1 MPDTYMLQW
10 SLWALSLLAGCGA
23 VLALFKLRYA
33 ERFLPQWNELRDLD
47 AQLPARREALRGVT
61 DEVERLRAEIG
72 QLEATVGHL
81 RLLKEWQNANPEA
94 PVRIQQMMGDL
105 ERLKSDLAAVH
116 QKLAQDESRLA
127 EIAQERSRLALENA
141 DFRQQ
146 NEALCVSVGELE
158 TRKNRTEE
166 TLRALDGQQRQLEAR
181 VSGIQLEAHS
191 LETRVAAFHQALRQL
206 ELERAAAARERDQA
220 RADCN
225 AAKAEME
232 GIQKA
237 MEQLR
242 ELAKGM
248 RALSDKAG
256 VTGEGNYSDVCVP
269 VISGKLPAATER
281 IDEKEALD
289 RTREYIRGRGL
300 VFPERVV
307 YAFHTSLKASDAS
320 PLVVLAGIS
329 GTGKSEL
336 PRHYADGM
344 GLHFLLMAVQPR
356 WDSPQDLFG
365 FYNYLERRYKTT
377 ELTQALLQFER
388 FNQGKFDDA
397 VKDANIDDRSDRML
411 VVLLDEMNL
420 ARTEYYFSELLSK
433 LETRRMVDR
442 SVAADR
448 ARAEIALD
456 GKQSLRLFPDE
467 NVLFVGTMNE
477 DESTQSLSDKV
488 IDRASVL
495 RFGRPKK
502 TSPEATAAVHS
513 KRTTALTFESWKGWK
528 RPISELGKFSGD
540 VDGWIEQ
547 LNAALDRIGRP
558 FAYRV
563 DRAIRLYVTN
573 YPKWVGEFHK
583 RAMADQI
590 EQRILPKLRGVEP
603 DQGEAAEALQTIAR
617 VIGQLDDKPLQRAF
631 QASYQNQPAFL
642 FRGVIRDESE

>member
-1 MPDTYMLQW
+1 MPETYTLQW
-10 SLWALSLLAGCGA
+10 LAWGLSLLAGGGA
-23 VLALFKLRYA
+23 VLALLKLRYA
-33 ERFLPQWNELRDLD
+33 ERFLPQWNELKELE
-47 AQLPARREALRGVT
+47 AQLPARREAVQAAT

-72 QLEATVGHL
+72 QLEAAVGHL
-81 RLLKEWQNANPEA
+81 RILKEWQNANPEA
-94 PVRIQQMMGDL
+94 PARIQQMMSDL
-105 ERLKSDLAAVH
+105 ERCKSELAAVQ
-116 QKLAQDESRLA
+116 QKLAQDEKRLA
-127 EIAQERSRLALENA
+127 DVAQESNRLALDNTNLA
-141 DFRQQ
+141 QKND
-146 NEALCVSVGELE
+146 ALRVKVAELE
-158 TRKNRTEE
+158 TRKDKAEEAVRLLDSQQRKLEAKVAALQTTVE
-166 TLRALDGQQRQLEAR
+166 TLESRVQGLQQ
-181 VSGIQLEAHS
+181 
-191 LETRVAAFHQALRQL
+191 TLRQL
-206 ELERAAAARERDQA
+206 EGERTVAIRERDQA

-225 AAKAEME
+225 AARTELE

-237 MEQLR
+237 MEQLK

-248 RALSDKAG
+248 RAVSDKVG
-256 VTGEGNYSDVCVP
+256 TTGEGDYSDVCVP
-269 VISGKLPAATER
+269 VITGKLPAATEK
-281 IDEKEALD
+281 IDEREALD
-289 RTREYIRGRGL
+289 RTRDYIRGLGL
-300 VFPERVV
+300 VFPERVA

-388 FNQGKFDDA
+388 FNQGTFEDA
-397 VKDANIDDRSDRML
+397 VEDAEIDDRSDRML

-433 LETRRMVDR
+433 LETRRMVNR
-442 SVAADR
+442 SVASDR
-448 ARAEIALD
+448 SRAEIALD
-456 GKQSLRLFPDE
+456 GRQSLRLFPDE

-495 RFGRPKK
+495 RFGRPKT
-502 TSPEATAAVHS
+502 TSPEAASKVHA
-513 KRTTALTFESWKGWK
+513 KRTTALTLESWRSWK
-528 RPISELGKFSGD
+528 RPISELGKFTGE

-547 LNAALDRIGRP
+547 LNNALDRIGRP

-563 DRAIRLYVTN
+563 DRAIRSYIAN
-573 YPKWVGEFHK
+573 YPQWIADYHK

-603 DQGEAAEALQTIAR
+603 DQGDADAALQTISR
-617 VIGQLDDKPLQRAF
+617 LIGQLDDKPLQRAF
-631 QASYQNQPAFL
+631 HASYQNQPTFL
-642 FRGVIRDESE
+642 FRGVVRDETE